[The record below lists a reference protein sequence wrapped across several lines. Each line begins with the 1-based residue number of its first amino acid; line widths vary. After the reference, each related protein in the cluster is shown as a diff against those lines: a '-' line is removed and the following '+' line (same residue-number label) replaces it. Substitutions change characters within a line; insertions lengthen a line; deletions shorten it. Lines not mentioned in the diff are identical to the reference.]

1 MALQTPRRLE
11 VLVLAEEPVR
21 GRAQAD
27 LALVA
32 RRITTVAEPEAL
44 LPHVWEQNPEV
55 IIIQGPTHPLSVQTL
70 CGQIRQFF
78 QTPILIVEQGVS
90 EGERISWLDSGADD
104 VLGLATAGPAELSAR
119 CHALRRRIY
128 RQLRRDPASL
138 RLEALG
144 MQLDIPGRRLF
155 LAGRPPI
162 DLSGSMTRLMAL
174 FLCYGEDLVPTATL
188 HQHLFGAST
197 PAARERSSALLQSFN
212 RRMGELPG
220 PLPRIER
227 VRGSGYR
234 LTLAP
239 Q

>member
-1 MALQTPRRLE
+1 M
-11 VLVLAEEPVR
+11 LVLADEPVR
-21 GRAQAD
+21 GRAQSD

-32 RRITTVAEPEAL
+32 RRITCVAEPESL
-44 LPHVWEQNPEV
+44 LLCVWEQNPEV
-55 IIIQGPTHPLSVQTL
+55 IIIQGPAHPLSVQTL
-70 CGQIRQFF
+70 CAQIRQFF
-78 QTPILIVEQGVS
+78 QTPILVLEQGVS

-155 LAGRPPI
+155 VAGRLPI
-162 DLSGSMTRLMAL
+162 DLSGSMTRLLAI
-174 FLCYGEDLVPTATL
+174 FLSYGDDLVPTAAL
-188 HQHLFGAST
+188 DQHLFGASN
-197 PAARERSSALLQSFN
+197 AASRERSSALMQSFN

-234 LTLAP
+234 LTMGP
-239 Q
+239 R